1 MIKKL
6 KKKAK
11 LWFCFSLYL
20 HAGTF
25 QRRLLRRCWMS
36 GDHSFVPLMSP
47 CNEQSATLSSF
58 YQQLC
63 LQNCITGASSMK
75 PLLFSYMYTAIQSLM
90 RHQRESNQKR
100 AMIFNSMS
108 TQAYTVMC
116 SSGRLCYV
124 IQFIKK
130 TSPVTLAVLVL
141 IRKDLHSSFNL
152 SCLTLWRIS
161 LCMWGEEKSFSSE

>member
-1 MIKKL
+1 MLVVLSPCVYNNNKIKKI
-6 KKKAK
+6 KKAK

-20 HAGTF
+20 CAGTF

-63 LQNCITGASSMK
+63 LQICITGASSMK

-90 RHQRESNQKR
+90 RHQRESNQKW
-100 AMIFNSMS
+100 AMIFSSMS

-130 TSPVTLAVLVL
+130 RHQL
-141 IRKDLHSSFNL
+141 R
-152 SCLTLWRIS
+152 WQS
-161 LCMWGEEKSFSSE
+161 LCW